1 MQWFAHCWIADSLPL
16 HMAPSATKPLS
27 IAIAD
32 DVEGIRSL
40 LTLWLGERGHAV
52 TCVNSGGELVK
63 LLRTREFDL
72 VITDI
77 IMPDGDGL
85 EVIVELKRSHPTVR
99 ILAISGGGNYL
110 RAADCLKVARGIGAH
125 AVLLK
130 PFNRERLIEA
140 VQEALLPEGAL
151 AS

>member
-1 MQWFAHCWIADSLPL
+1 
-16 HMAPSATKPLS
+16 MAPTGTKTLS

-40 LTLWLGERGHAV
+40 LALWLGEMGHAV
-52 TCVNSGGELVK
+52 TCVNSGADLVK
-63 LLRTREFDL
+63 LLRTRDFDL

-85 EVIVELKRSHPTVR
+85 EVIVELKRSHPAAR

-130 PFNRERLIEA
+130 PFNRERLVEA
-140 VQEALLPEGAL
+140 VHDALLSEDAI
-151 AS
+151 AT